1 MAQHVTQQM
10 PQQHDCEEVMRCV
23 CCCCS

>member
-10 PQQHDCEEVMRCV
+10 PQQHDCGEVMRCV